1 MIIKNWEN
9 NNMDLRKLLDIKRK
23 VDDFAEKAVGLS
35 KEEKRNLEVHILKP
49 DKLPPIRHKVEY
61 LTPLRRDYVKLQ
73 FRIHHDFDLF
83 CKHFKVLNYVETN
96 VTDLK
101 KLIAILKA
109 MDSRTI
115 SYDYVEDI
123 QFPVSPDRDI
133 VKLVFSCKE
142 DYDLF
147 KRHFKV
153 LTSKELKASELTKL
167 LVILQDLEDEKLV
180 YEGGEIK
187 CSPIV
192 E

>member
-1 MIIKNWEN
+1 
-9 NNMDLRKLLDIKRK
+9 MDPRKMLGIKRK
-23 VDDFAEKAVGLS
+23 VDDFAEKSVGLS
-35 KEEKRNLEVHILKP
+35 KEERRNLEVHLLKP

-73 FRIHHDFDLF
+73 FRVHHDFDLF
-83 CKHFKVLNYVETN
+83 SKHFKVLNYVEPN

-109 MDSRTI
+109 LDSGAI
-115 SYDYVEDI
+115 SYDYVEEI

-133 VKLVFSCKE
+133 VKLVFSSKE

-147 KRHFKV
+147 RKYFKV

-167 LVILQDLEDEKLV
+167 LVILQDIEDDKIV
-180 YEGGEIK
+180 YEDGEIR
-187 CSPIV
+187 CSPI
-192 E
+192 EE

>member
-1 MIIKNWEN
+1 
-9 NNMDLRKLLDIKRK
+9 MDPRKLLGIKRK
-23 VDDFAEKAVGLS
+23 VDDFAEKSMGLS
-35 KEEKRNLEVHILKP
+35 KEEIRNLEVHILKP

-73 FRIHHDFDLF
+73 FRVHHDFDLF

-109 MDSRTI
+109 LDNKVI
-115 SYDYVEDI
+115 SYDYVEEI

-133 VKLVFSCKE
+133 VKLVFSSKE

-147 KRHFKV
+147 RRHFRV
-153 LTSKELKASELTKL
+153 LTSKELKAPELTRL

-180 YEGGEIK
+180 YESGEIK
-187 CSPIV
+187 CLPTA